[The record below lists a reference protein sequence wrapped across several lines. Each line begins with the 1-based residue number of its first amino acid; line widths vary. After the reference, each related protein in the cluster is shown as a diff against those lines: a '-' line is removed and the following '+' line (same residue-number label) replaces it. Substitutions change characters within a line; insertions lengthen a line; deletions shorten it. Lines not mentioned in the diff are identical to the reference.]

1 MISSG
6 FLAVSSALAESKIS
20 VAMDGKEIQ
29 TSVALKK
36 NKVQKMTIIVWFC
49 CVMAQC

>member
-6 FLAVSSALAESKIS
+6 FLAVSSALAESQIS
-20 VAMDGKEIQ
+20 VAMDGTEIQ

-36 NKVQKMTIIVWFC
+36 NKVQKMNIIIWFC
-49 CVMAQC
+49 CMIAQY